1 MHKVAELDHY
11 LGSRSVLV
19 RTSSNEEAPASYAVA
34 VRSAFDALVGTA
46 AQMSAALLAA
56 TAGLR
61 DKSSAEALIC
71 SAYSLHAEAVD
82 LLRAVHVPPNAKH
95 FHQHI
100 EHAAQ
105 LIGLAVSSTRNTG
118 VQRGVEA
125 GKPLAQLR
133 RGWSEL
139 NRATAAL
146 PGLSV
151 LNLGHCCGANPSL
164 HEIGWLVKR

>member
-1 MHKVAELDHY
+1 MDRY
-11 LGSRSVLV
+11 LGSRPALV
-19 RTSSNEEAPASYAVA
+19 RISSNEEAPASYAVA

-61 DKSSAEALIC
+61 DKSTADALIC

-82 LLRAVHVPPNAKH
+82 LLRTVHVPPNARH

-100 EHAAQ
+100 DHAAQ
-105 LIGLAVSSTRNTG
+105 LIGFAVSSARNVG
-118 VQRGVEA
+118 VQRIVGA
-125 GKPLAQLR
+125 RKPLAQLR
-133 RGWSEL
+133 RGWGEL

-151 LNLGHCCGANPSL
+151 LNLGHCCGANASV
-164 HEIGWLVKR
+164 HEIGWLINR